1 MIDAKG
7 VARRCAAADADYGVA
22 LAFQR
27 RPVLLEA
34 RWVPLAMDRI
44 PVLVGDGNADHIR
57 VLHLAVGAGE
67 YRNLSHALTPRKPQL
82 LGHDGHQRNLAR
94 AMWPQRRG

>member
-1 MIDAKG
+1 MIDATR

-27 RPVLLEA
+27 QPVLLEA

-44 PVLVGDGNADHIR
+44 SLLVGDGNADHIP
-57 VLHLAVGAGE
+57 VLHLTVGTGE
-67 YRNLSHALTPRKPQL
+67 YRNVSHALTPPKPQL
-82 LGHDGHQRNLAR
+82 LRHGGTPAKSAR
-94 AMWPQRRG
+94 GTWPRRRG